1 MISPIIT
8 QFLNDPNIHINQFDN
23 LSINDI
29 NSINI
34 DIYNEE
40 NCILAENVAAIFSHP
55 RAFDTGHTLHFD
67 KLNDFNQHS
76 FLNQIFAAKN
86 SIHTDIIEIAKDI
99 HLAYCHMWL
108 YYRIKN
114 NAYISDE
121 FISSWEQL
129 DEMRKRE
136 YVFIALSVDVNE
148 QEETADAAERLLQQS
163 CDVLLNE
170 Y

>member
-1 MISPIIT
+1 MLSPFII
-8 QFLNDPNIHINQFDN
+8 QFLNDPNTNINSIND
-23 LSINDI
+23 LTINDI

-40 NCILAENVAAIFSHP
+40 NCLLAENIAAIFSHP

-67 KLNDFNQHS
+67 KLREFNQHA
-76 FLNQIFAAKN
+76 FLNQVFASKHSSHEN
-86 SIHTDIIEIAKDI
+86 IIEIAKDI

-108 YYRIKN
+108 YYRVKN
-114 NAYISDE
+114 DAYISNE
-121 FISSWEQL
+121 FIYSWEQL
-129 DEMRKRE
+129 DDMRKRE
-136 YVFIALSVDVNE
+136 YVFIALAKNVNE
-148 QEETADAAERLLQQS
+148 QEETRDAAERLLQET